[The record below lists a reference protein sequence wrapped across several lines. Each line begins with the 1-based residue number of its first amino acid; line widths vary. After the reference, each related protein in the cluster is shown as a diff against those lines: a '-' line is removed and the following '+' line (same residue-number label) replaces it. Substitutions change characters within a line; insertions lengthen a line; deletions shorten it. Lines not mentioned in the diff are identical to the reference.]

1 MKENRKNWILI
12 LLEFAKSCRVK
23 ILLSVVC
30 AILSVIGGF
39 IPFIAAYNLLNKF
52 IECNINIS
60 GILLVCAMC
69 LLGYFMKILFYGLST
84 TLSHVSAYTILREIR
99 LRIAERFVRVSLGVI
114 GDYKIGD
121 LKNMILDKVESIEPP
136 LAHLIPEFTSYILL
150 PVLVFIWLL
159 LIDWRMGLALL
170 IAPILALFPMKAMM
184 KNYNQL
190 YKEYVESSN
199 YVNSVIV
206 EYVEGI
212 EVVKV
217 FNQSTKSYEKFTKAI
232 DLFKN
237 ITVKWFS
244 STWKSANLM
253 MAIMPTTL
261 LGTLSVGLELA
272 QRRMITPSQLII
284 CLILSLS
291 VVEPLL
297 RIVGFVDEIKAM
309 EYAIEEADELLN
321 LPVLLE
327 SRERINIKD
336 YSIEMRDVS
345 FSYNEGQSVLNQI
358 AFKIPQNSFTALVGT
373 SGGGKS
379 TIARLIV
386 RFWDVS
392 GGAIFIGGVNI
403 KDIPLGQ
410 LHEIISYV
418 TQDNFLFRGS
428 IKDNIRLG
436 NPNADD
442 QEIYKAASAACCDE
456 FVQKL
461 PDGYE
466 TSAGE
471 AGKVLSGGEMQRIA
485 IARAI
490 LKNAPIVIL
499 DEATAFTD
507 PENEEK
513 IQKSIMELTKGK
525 TLIVIAHRLS
535 TIQKASQIVV
545 IKNGSIEKIGTHQ
558 DLLENCPLYLKMWK
572 SHIGAKNWAVS
583 GRGNQ

>member
-99 LRIAERFVRVSLGVI
+99 LKIAERFVRVSLGVI

>member
-1 MKENRKNWILI
+1 MKENKKNWIFI

-30 AILSVIGGF
+30 AILGVIGGF
-39 IPFIAAYNLLNKF
+39 IPFIAAYNLLDKF
-52 IECNINIS
+52 IECNMNLS
-60 GILLVCAMC
+60 GIFLVCAVC

-84 TLSHVSAYTILREIR
+84 TLSHGSAYTILREIR
-99 LRIAERFVRVSLGVI
+99 LNIADRFVHVSLGVI
-114 GDYKIGD
+114 GEYKIGD
-121 LKNMILDKVESIEPP
+121 LKNMILDKVEAIEPP
-136 LAHLIPEFTSYILL
+136 LAHLIPEFTSNVLL
-150 PVLVFIWLL
+150 PVFVFIWML
-159 LIDWRMGLALL
+159 LIDWRMGVALL
-170 IAPILALFPMKAMM
+170 IAPILSLFPMKAMM

-217 FNQSTKSYEKFTKAI
+217 FNQSAKSYEKFTKAI

-244 STWKSANLM
+244 STWKSSNLM
-253 MAIMPTTL
+253 MAVMPTTL
-261 LGTLSVGLELA
+261 LGTLPVGLELA

-291 VVEPLL
+291 IVEPLL
-297 RIVGFVDEIKAM
+297 KIVGFVDEIKAM
-309 EYAIEEADELLN
+309 EYAIEEAAGLLN

-327 SRERINIKD
+327 AGERVDLKE
-336 YSIEMRDVS
+336 YPIELRDVS
-345 FSYNEGQSVLNQI
+345 FSYNQGQRVLNQI
-358 AFKIPQNSFTALVGT
+358 ALKIPQNSFTAFVGT

-379 TIARLIV
+379 TIVRLIV

-403 KDIPLGQ
+403 KDIPLEQ
-410 LHEIISYV
+410 LHEMISYV

-436 NPNADD
+436 NPNAND
-442 QEIYKAASAACCDE
+442 QEIYQAASAACCDE

-461 PDGYE
+461 PEGYE

-535 TIQKASQIVV
+535 TIQNASQIVV
-545 IKNGSIEKIGTHQ
+545 IKNGSIEKIGIHE
-558 DLLENCPLYLKMWK
+558 DLLESCPLYLKMWK
-572 SHIGAKNWAVS
+572 SHIGSKNWAVS
-583 GRGNQ
+583 GRGKP